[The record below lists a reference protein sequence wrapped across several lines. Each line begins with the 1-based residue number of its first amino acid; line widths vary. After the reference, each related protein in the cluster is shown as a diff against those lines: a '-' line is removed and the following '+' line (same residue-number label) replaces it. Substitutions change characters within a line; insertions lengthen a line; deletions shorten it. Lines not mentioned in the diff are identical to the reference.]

1 MDYLLEAV
9 GKRELFGLLRLEP
22 EKWWHGL
29 LFRDRYNM
37 LGIAASIPQALQDS
51 LSQHPGALTQ
61 VEFPIRALMIM
72 PWWWTSTL
80 EPPCKSYCTSSPA
93 LSLRFSGP
101 RSRSH
106 SLGRSPD
113 CLALLDHLAQCSRVQ
128 QVAVRSLAC

>member
-37 LGIAASIPQALQDS
+37 LGIAASIPQAVQDS

-61 VEFPIRALMIM
+61 VSLLVALMAMVLGI
-72 PWWWTSTL
+72 
-80 EPPCKSYCTSSPA
+80 PA
-93 LSLRFSGP
+93 PQCPRKGQSCCGP
-101 RSRSH
+101 QGLCFEQSA
-106 SLGRSPD
+106 P
-113 CLALLDHLAQCSRVQ
+113 
-128 QVAVRSLAC
+128 